1 MESSNDQTI
10 KSIATCNDNL
20 TVFLDYQAELLQ
32 IWRQKIA
39 DKVSEAI
46 MA

>member
-10 KSIATCNDNL
+10 KSIAACNDNL
-20 TVFLDYQAELLQ
+20 TAFLDYQAELLQ
-32 IWRQKIA
+32 IWRHKIA